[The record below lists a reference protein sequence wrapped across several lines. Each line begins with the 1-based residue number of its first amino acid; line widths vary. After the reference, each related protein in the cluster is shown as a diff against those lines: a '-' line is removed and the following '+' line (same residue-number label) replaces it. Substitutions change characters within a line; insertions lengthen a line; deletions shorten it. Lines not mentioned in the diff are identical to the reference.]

1 VEYNLSF
8 MGTKFLATKK
18 KIFNLVKYIKGLII
32 KKRNLR
38 GWRKRKFI
46 CGEGT
51 RRFEPNLPL
60 SEANFKIVERGNS
73 GLSGA

>member
-32 KKRNLR
+32 KIGYSQCCLR
-38 GWRKRKFI
+38 
-46 CGEGT
+46 
-51 RRFEPNLPL
+51 
-60 SEANFKIVERGNS
+60 
-73 GLSGA
+73 

>member
-32 KKRNLR
+32 KK
-38 GWRKRKFI
+38 
-46 CGEGT
+46 
-51 RRFEPNLPL
+51 
-60 SEANFKIVERGNS
+60 
-73 GLSGA
+73 